1 MTKSV
6 RETTQ
11 DEKQQQH
18 KQQQKQQQQQ
28 QQQQQKQQQQFN
40 HSRSSVDK
48 QTNFI
53 TTRTFRDTATGKL

>member
-18 KQQQKQQQQQ
+18 KQQQKQQQ